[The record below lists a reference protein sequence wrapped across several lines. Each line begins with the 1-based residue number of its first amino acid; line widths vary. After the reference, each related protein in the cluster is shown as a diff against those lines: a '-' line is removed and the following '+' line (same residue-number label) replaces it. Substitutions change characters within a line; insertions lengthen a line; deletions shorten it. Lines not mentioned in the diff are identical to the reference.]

1 MTTEAVI
8 KAGHNPLPAIYSHT
22 QQRIEALPTIDEKAL
37 PRSLESL
44 LKYGLSDNY
53 WQEVISLSYVS
64 HQSEVIYRQGLPDVN
79 SSRPHITDI
88 SRFSLLL
95 PDSRS

>member
-8 KAGHNPLPAIYSHT
+8 KAAHNPLPAIYSHT

-37 PRSLESL
+37 TRSLESL

-53 WQEVISLSYVS
+53 WQEVISPSYVS
-64 HQSEVIYRQGLPDVN
+64 HQPEVIYRQGLPDIS
-79 SSRPHITDI
+79 SSRPHNTDI
-88 SRFSLLL
+88 PPVSSLL
-95 PDSRS
+95 PASRS